1 MEEYWLW
8 FLTRKTLYRPQQ
20 RELLRAFCTPKGVF
34 EAKEEE
40 LERLKG
46 LSPSQRAELLGGKRE
61 WNPEKYAHG
70 LDARGIRFISRE
82 HPKFPERLKE
92 IPDPPFGLF
101 VKGALPRP
109 DIPAAAI
116 IGARSCSLYG
126 KEKAAE
132 LGSFLAENGI
142 QVISGMALGIDGAA
156 QWAALEAKGKS
167 FAVLGCGAD
176 ICYPKSNRSLYERLA
191 SEGGILTEYPPGTQ
205 PLAMHFPVR
214 NRIISGLS
222 DCVAVV
228 EAREKSGSLITADLA
243 LDQGKEVF
251 AVPGR
256 MEDPLSRGC
265 NRLIAQGA
273 GILWEKEELLYA
285 CGQTPGA
292 AGKKEIPK
300 LVLEKKE
307 NMVYSVLDFHSRSLE
322 EIVEDTGLL
331 PQEAMAAVVSLKL
344 LGAVK
349 ETAKNYY
356 AKLF

>member
-1 MEEYWLW
+1 MACL
-8 FLTRKTLYRPQQ
+8 
-20 RELLRAFCTPKGVF
+20 
-34 EAKEEE
+34 
-40 LERLKG
+40 
-46 LSPSQRAELLGGKRE
+46 
-61 WNPEKYAHG
+61 
-70 LDARGIRFISRE
+70 
-82 HPKFPERLKE
+82 
-92 IPDPPFGLF
+92 

-126 KEKAAE
+126 KEKAAQ
-132 LGSFLAENGI
+132 LGSFLAKKRH
-142 QVISGMALGIDGAA
+142 SGHQRDGA
-156 QWAALEAKGKS
+156 WNRRGGPVGGPWRPREKVLLFLGAARISA
-167 FAVLGCGAD
+167 
-176 ICYPKSNRSLYERLA
+176 IPKATAALYERLA

-307 NMVYSVLDFHSRSLE
+307 KY
-322 EIVEDTGLL
+322 GL
-331 PQEAMAAVVSLKL
+331 
-344 LGAVK
+344 
-349 ETAKNYY
+349 
-356 AKLF
+356 